1 MTRPPDQPGLLRPEG
16 PQPDHW
22 WGRRW
27 PSIAVLAV
35 LLAVTGAVTV
45 GLAGR
50 AAEVLPEVGKDQ
62 FGEDNWTDP
71 LGVHLA
77 ADFQVARVPDCAAGA
92 FTRLVLWNP
101 ESEPYW
107 EVEGPP
113 TPLTSFLV
121 GVAPEGFTTVTAY
134 RDPPR
139 GEVLR
144 LVAFRR
150 DGGPVGIRYQATDL
164 VPTRVVSGNPLSRFT
179 IEGFQTARVC
189 EDAEVDPAATPGPG
203 ADEGDEGDE
212 GGDPPAGLGAT
223 APAPGG
229 RSTTTIDDGTGPA
242 DGPG

>member
-1 MTRPPDQPGLLRPEG
+1 VTRAGDHPGLLRAEG
-16 PQPDHW
+16 PEPAHW

-27 PSIAVLAV
+27 PSLAV
-35 LLAVTGAVTV
+35 LLVLLAVAGLVTV

-50 AAEVLPEVGKDQ
+50 AAEVLPEVGRDQ
-62 FGEDNWTDP
+62 LGEDNWTDP
-71 LGVHLA
+71 LGIHLA

-92 FTRLVLWNP
+92 FTRLVLWSP

-121 GVAPEGFTTVTAY
+121 GVAPEGFATVTAY
-134 RDPPR
+134 RDPPP

-164 VPTRVVSGNPLSRFT
+164 RPTRVVSGNPLTRFT

-189 EDAEVDPAATPGPG
+189 EDAE
-203 ADEGDEGDE
+203 
-212 GGDPPAGLGAT
+212 AT
-223 APAPGG
+223 ADGPPGVDDQDDPVGASSTAPVSGG
-229 RSTTTIDDGTGPA
+229 RSTTTIDDGTGP
-242 DGPG
+242 G

>member
-1 MTRPPDQPGLLRPEG
+1 MTRTPDQPGLLRAAGPE
-16 PQPDHW
+16 PAHW

-62 FGEDNWTDP
+62 LGEDNWTDP

-121 GVAPEGFTTVTAY
+121 GVAPEGFTTVTPY

-164 VPTRVVSGNPLSRFT
+164 RPTRVVSGNPLSRFT

-189 EDAEVDPAATPGPG
+189 GDAEAEPSATPDPG
-203 ADEGDEGDE
+203 ADESE
-212 GGDPPAGLGAT
+212 DPPAGGGVT
-223 APAPGG
+223 TPAPGG
-229 RSTTTIDDGTGPA
+229 RSTTTIDDGTGTA
-242 DGPG
+242 TGTG

>member
-1 MTRPPDQPGLLRPEG
+1 MSRPTDHAGFLRAEAPEPG
-16 PQPDHW
+16 HW

-27 PSIAVLAV
+27 PSIAVLAA
-35 LLAVTGAVTV
+35 LLAVTTVVTV

-50 AAEVLPEVGKDQ
+50 AADVLPEVGKDQ
-62 FGEDNWTDP
+62 LGADNWSDP

-92 FTRLVLWNP
+92 FTRLVLWDP
-101 ESEPYW
+101 ESQPYW

-113 TPLTSFLV
+113 TPFTSFLV
-121 GVAPEGFTTVTAY
+121 GVAPEGFTTVTPY

-164 VPTRVVSGNPLSRFT
+164 RPTRVVSGNPLVRFT

-189 EDAEVDPAATPGPG
+189 EDAEADPSATPGPAA
-203 ADEGDEGDE
+203 ADQDD
-212 GGDPPAGLGAT
+212 PAGVGST
-223 APAPGG
+223 APVPGG
-229 RSTTTIDDGTGPA
+229 RSTTTIDDGTGT
-242 DGPG
+242 GTG